1 MFGHTL
7 LIIIHKIVHLR
18 QNYRYE
24 IIWIRKEDA
33 KPTYRQLHMNR
44 DTEILAGEQLQ
55 MNGEDYLLLSSR
67 LPFGVSPLP
76 L

>member
-1 MFGHTL
+1 M
-7 LIIIHKIVHLR
+7 HLR
-18 QNYRYE
+18 QNDRYE
-24 IIWIRKEDA
+24 IIWIRKEAA
-33 KPTYRQLHMNR
+33 KSTYRQLHMNR

-55 MNGEDYLLLSSR
+55 MNGEDYLLLSLG